1 MNMQKATIEQLEE
14 KIAQAYQVIG
24 YLLEQSGFDGG
35 EGRRAL
41 DYFSSDEFDPG
52 FLPWPRPSA
61 EGLRPEELNAGN
73 DG

>member
-1 MNMQKATIEQLEE
+1 MTTQAATIDQLKE

-24 YLLEQSGFDGG
+24 HPLEQSGFKGG

-41 DYFSSDEFDPG
+41 DYFSSGEFDPG
-52 FLPWPRPSA
+52 FLPWPRPSE